1 MRLNSKKV
9 LLLMEERGLLED
21 MLHAVVGLGNV
32 RGNRYVSLAHARRLA
47 KVLDA
52 TLKDIISEGLG
63 EV

>member
-1 MRLNSKKV
+1 
-9 LLLMEERGLLED
+9 MEERGLLED

-52 TLKDIISEGLG
+52 TLQDIISEGLG